1 MDYLRAALFYTG
13 LAVNTVVWTLL
24 IIAARP
30 LPFAA
35 REALAKGWC
44 RGVLATL
51 RLAWGVTYRVEGAQ
65 HLPQRPAVLMAN
77 HESAWETIALRAAI
91 PRPMNWVLKEELL
104 RIPLYGWALR
114 ALEEISIDRNAGRD
128 ALRKVEAD
136 GVDRLGKGRWV
147 VIFPE
152 GTRSAPGEVTRFGQG
167 GARLAAAAGAPVVPV
182 AHNAGYYWP
191 NEGWRKR
198 PGTITVRIGAPID
211 TRERKPAEVNRE
223 VEAWI
228 TEQVHDLA

>member
-13 LAVNTVVWTLL
+13 LAVNTLVWSVLILL
-24 IIAARP
+24 ARP

-35 REALAKGWC
+35 RERLAKAWC
-44 RGVLATL
+44 HGVLGML
-51 RLAWGVTYRVEGAQ
+51 RLAWGISYRVEGVDN
-65 HLPQRPAVLMAN
+65 LPHGPAVLMAN
-77 HESAWETIALRAAI
+77 HESAWETIGLRAAI
-91 PRPMNWVLKEELL
+91 DRPMNWVLKEELL

-152 GTRSAPGEVTRFGQG
+152 GTRSAPGEVTKFGQG
-167 GARLAAAAGAPVVPV
+167 GSRLAVAAGAPVVPV

-211 TRERKPAEVNRE
+211 TQEGKAAAVNRE